1 MDLERIELH
10 ETSVVGT
17 PAYGRAV
24 VKSGRGFANQVKK
37 SIGENMIQKNE
48 EIITPTEKVE
58 EKIETPTP
66 KKEVE
71 VKTEVPEKVTEE
83 KQIPEKEDNADKD
96 EATTKAVSKAVEA
109 GIEKYVKTASFD
121 KLVEKTVE
129 KIISKKATK
138 DDTKKFPKKDI
149 NKDKNLGEL
158 GASFMATK
166 ENI

>member
-1 MDLERIELH
+1 MMDLERIELH

-24 VKSGRGFANQVKK
+24 VKSGRGFTEQVKK
-37 SIGENMIQKNE
+37 SIGEKEMIQKDEIAVTPAEKIE
-48 EIITPTEKVE
+48 ETTPTPEKVE
-58 EKIETPTP
+58 VKP
-66 KKEVE
+66 EV
-71 VKTEVPEKVTEE
+71 TPEKVIEE
-83 KQIPEKEDNADKD
+83 KVPEKEDNADKD

-129 KIISKKATK
+129 KVISKKATK
-138 DDTKKFPKKDI
+138 GDVKKFPKKD
-149 NKDKNLGEL
+149 KVEDKNLGEL

-166 ENI
+166 ENV